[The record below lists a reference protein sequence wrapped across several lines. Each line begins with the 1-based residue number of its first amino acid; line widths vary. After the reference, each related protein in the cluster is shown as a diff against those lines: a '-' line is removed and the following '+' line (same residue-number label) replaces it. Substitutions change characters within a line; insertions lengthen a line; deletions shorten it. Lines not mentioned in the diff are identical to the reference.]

1 MFKKIVGG
9 LGFAPETF
17 YNLLLKECVLIID
30 GDRDRQEQE
39 LINMSYAVIN
49 GIGCT
54 FGDKKFK
61 LINPYKKEN
70 KKAGSGENKARVTR
84 DQMLKDMEDVRK
96 MFNK

>member
-17 YNLLLKECVLIID
+17 YNLLLKECILIIN
-30 GDRDRQEQE
+30 GDRERQEQE
-39 LINMSYAVIN
+39 LLNMSYSVIN

-61 LINPYKKEN
+61 LINPYEKQKEEPKN
-70 KKAGSGENKARVTR
+70 KRTTR
-84 DQMLKDMEDVRK
+84 EELLKDMEDIK
-96 MFNK
+96 KKFNKH

>member
-61 LINPYKKEN
+61 LINPYEKEN

-96 MFNK
+96 MFN

>member
-61 LINPYKKEN
+61 LINPYEKEN

>member
-1 MFKKIVGG
+1 
-9 LGFAPETF
+9 
-17 YNLLLKECVLIID
+17 
-30 GDRDRQEQE
+30 
-39 LINMSYAVIN
+39 MSYAVIN

-61 LINPYKKEN
+61 LINPYEKEN

>member
-1 MFKKIVGG
+1 MNKKIVGG

-61 LINPYKKEN
+61 LINPYEKEN